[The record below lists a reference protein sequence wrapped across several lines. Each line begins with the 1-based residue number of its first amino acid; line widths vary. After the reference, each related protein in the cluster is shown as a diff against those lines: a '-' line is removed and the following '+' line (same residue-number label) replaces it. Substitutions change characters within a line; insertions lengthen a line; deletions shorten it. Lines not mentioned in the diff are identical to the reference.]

1 MCKEGQMHRS
11 QDWAVLPFRLWQFL
25 KSYCVSSGRWRT
37 NYVRRGKLD
46 ILQEEEGGKT
56 VIVILR
62 TDTQAGEE
70 EKKKK
75 RSPTVSHLGPVETQS
90 LSTMGQVLERIE
102 LKLLGSWCNWTTSPP
117 TNKTA
122 ASRIFAS
129 IWTCH
134 NRWPT
139 HSPGQFVSL
148 SVNHTPPSVHCKVI
162 TPERNRCLKTMP
174 PSPPSISSDRSLDTL
189 SG

>member
-1 MCKEGQMHRS
+1 M
-11 QDWAVLPFRLWQFL
+11 
-25 KSYCVSSGRWRT
+25 
-37 NYVRRGKLD
+37 D

-56 VIVILR
+56 VIVILQ

-117 TNKTA
+117 TTRLQHPESSLRFGRVTTDDQHTA
-122 ASRIFAS
+122 
-129 IWTCH
+129 
-134 NRWPT
+134 
-139 HSPGQFVSL
+139 PGSL
-148 SVNHTPPSVHCKVI
+148 
-162 TPERNRCLKTMP
+162 
-174 PSPPSISSDRSLDTL
+174 
-189 SG
+189 